1 MKTKKSI
8 FITALVPILCGC
20 SQQIDIKDTEWKGID
35 RDSNTHICF
44 MDSICSIITKG
55 KYNND
60 TIMAFYKVQNDTISF
75 EPFDDF
81 VEINS
86 KLILS
91 GPNLIESKS
100 GIKAFELKE

>member
-8 FITALVPILCGC
+8 FITALVLILCGC
-20 SQQIDIKDTEWKGID
+20 SQQIDIKGTGWEGIG

-44 MDSICSIITKG
+44 MDSTCSIITKG
-55 KYNND
+55 EYNND
-60 TIMAFYKVQNDTISF
+60 TIMASYKVQNDTISF
-75 EPFDDF
+75 EPLDDF

-91 GPNLIESKS
+91 GDNLIESKS
-100 GIKAFELKE
+100 GIKAFELTE

>member
-1 MKTKKSI
+1 MKTKKTI

-20 SQQIDIKDTEWKGID
+20 SQQIDIKDTEWKGIG
-35 RDSNTHICF
+35 RDSNTHIYF
-44 MDSICSIITKG
+44 MDSICSIITG
-55 KYNND
+55 KHNND
-60 TIMAFYKVQNDTISF
+60 TIMALYKVQNDTISF
-75 EPFDDF
+75 DPFDDF